1 MESIHIQDNLLMGK
15 CKAMGS
21 RMCTFNRAL
30 ERLNKY
36 TRDNLKIVKETVKG
50 RFKIYL
56 ISINMMESG

>member
-1 MESIHIQDNLLMGK
+1 MGK

-21 RMCTFNRAL
+21 RMCTFKRAP

-36 TRDNLKIVKETVKG
+36 TRDNLKIVKEMVKG
-50 RFKIYL
+50 GFKIYL